1 MCIDGHD
8 FPLGPER
15 GGRPLSVLRTA
26 YCASFVSAET
36 ILFRRHLQDCLV
48 DLGDCKMEE
57 TIGLSVAQR
66 FDVERMNRAI
76 ESTIDPQQLQ
86 VLAKQLLQAWHS
98 QRAAT
103 IWITRQREQLG

>member
-1 MCIDGHD
+1 VVVSFQLKQFFFVAFCMIA
-8 FPLGPER
+8 
-15 GGRPLSVLRTA
+15 LS
-26 YCASFVSAET
+26 
-36 ILFRRHLQDCLV
+36 IV
-48 DLGDCKMEE
+48 DHGDWEMEKA
-57 TIGLSVAQR
+57 IGLSVSQQ

-103 IWITRQREQLG
+103 VWITREREQLG

>member
-1 MCIDGHD
+1 M
-8 FPLGPER
+8 EKSVN
-15 GGRPLSVLRTA
+15 LSV
-26 YCASFVSAET
+26 S
-36 ILFRRHLQDCLV
+36 Q
-48 DLGDCKMEE
+48 
-57 TIGLSVAQR
+57 Q

-103 IWITRQREQLG
+103 VWITREREQLG

>member
-1 MCIDGHD
+1 M
-8 FPLGPER
+8 
-15 GGRPLSVLRTA
+15 SRTVVKIA
-26 YCASFVSAET
+26 HCGSFVSAET
-36 ILFRRHLQDCLV
+36 ILFRRLLHCWFI

-57 TIGLSVAQR
+57 TIGLSVTQQ

-103 IWITRQREQLG
+103 VWVMRQREQLG

>member
-1 MCIDGHD
+1 MLQVLITTY
-8 FPLGPER
+8 
-15 GGRPLSVLRTA
+15 GGT
-26 YCASFVSAET
+26 FVSTET
-36 ILFRRHLQDCLV
+36 NLFCGCLHDYLV
-48 DLGDCKMEE
+48 EVGDCGMEKSVN
-57 TIGLSVAQR
+57 LSASQQ

-103 IWITRQREQLG
+103 VWITRQQEQLS

>member
-1 MCIDGHD
+1 M
-8 FPLGPER
+8 PR
-15 GGRPLSVLRTA
+15 GVLKVA
-26 YCASFVSAET
+26 HFGYFVSAET
-36 ILFRRHLQDCLV
+36 ILFHRLLHDCLV
-48 DLGDCKMEE
+48 GLEDCKMEE
-57 TIGLSVAQR
+57 MIGLSVAQR

-103 IWITRQREQLG
+103 VWITRQREQLG

>member
-1 MCIDGHD
+1 MEK
-8 FPLGPER
+8 LVN
-15 GGRPLSVLRTA
+15 LSV
-26 YCASFVSAET
+26 SQ
-36 ILFRRHLQDCLV
+36 H
-48 DLGDCKMEE
+48 
-57 TIGLSVAQR
+57 

-103 IWITRQREQLG
+103 VWVMRQREQLG

>member
-1 MCIDGHD
+1 MFC
-8 FPLGPER
+8 R
-15 GGRPLSVLRTA
+15 VLKIA
-26 YCASFVSAET
+26 HSGFFVSAET
-36 ILFRRHLQDCLV
+36 ILFCHLLHACFV

-57 TIGLSVAQR
+57 MIGLSVTQQ

-76 ESTIDPQQLQ
+76 ESTIDPQRLQ

-103 IWITRQREQLG
+103 AWVIRQQEQLG

>member
-1 MCIDGHD
+1 M
-8 FPLGPER
+8 LRVLVNTR
-15 GGRPLSVLRTA
+15 GGT
-26 YCASFVSAET
+26 FVSTET
-36 ILFRRHLQDCLV
+36 NLFCLLLHDCFV
-48 DLGDCKMEE
+48 DYGDCEMEK

-86 VLAKQLLQAWHS
+86 MLAKQLLQAWHS

-103 IWITRQREQLG
+103 VWITRQREQLG

>member
-1 MCIDGHD
+1 M
-8 FPLGPER
+8 
-15 GGRPLSVLRTA
+15 
-26 YCASFVSAET
+26 
-36 ILFRRHLQDCLV
+36 
-48 DLGDCKMEE
+48 
-57 TIGLSVAQR
+57 GLSVSQQ

-103 IWITRQREQLG
+103 VWITRQREQLG